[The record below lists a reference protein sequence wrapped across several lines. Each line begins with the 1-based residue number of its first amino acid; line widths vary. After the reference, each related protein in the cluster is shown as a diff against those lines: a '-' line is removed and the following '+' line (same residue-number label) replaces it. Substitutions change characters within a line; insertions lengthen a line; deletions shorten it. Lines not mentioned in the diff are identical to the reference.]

1 MTEKGKP
8 HHNTIGSPYYR
19 TEVGAHENSVS
30 PYDTFDMGGNVW
42 EWNEALIGSNRGI
55 RGGSYVSYDIGLRS
69 SSRSSID
76 PDDEYY
82 GVGFRVASVPEPAT
96 LSLLGLG
103 SLALIRRKRRTHNI
117 KKVFF
122 IVAGLLLA
130 LSGAANAEIIYS
142 GANQNVTYSQYS
154 YNPDPISIAAK

>member
-1 MTEKGKP
+1 MGNVGLTGKKGTARMTEKGKP

-69 SSRSSID
+69 SSRSSS
-76 PDDEYY
+76 
-82 GVGFRVASVPEPAT
+82 A
-96 LSLLGLG
+96 
-103 SLALIRRKRRTHNI
+103 
-117 KKVFF
+117 
-122 IVAGLLLA
+122 
-130 LSGAANAEIIYS
+130 
-142 GANQNVTYSQYS
+142 VTQ
-154 YNPDPISIAAK
+154 